1 MLHLIYILAFTIL
14 AFLAVRNLIHSLIV
28 VGMESQRPPMPRN
41 TYRDSSGILRNADHP
56 ELLDDSG
63 NMVREP
69 LLVMR
74 SFSMQDAR
82 TQLDSLYQSSPNASE
97 EAPEE
102 KS

>member
-1 MLHLIYILAFTIL
+1 
-14 AFLAVRNLIHSLIV
+14 
-28 VGMESQRPPMPRN
+28 
-41 TYRDSSGILRNADHP
+41 
-56 ELLDDSG
+56 
-63 NMVREP
+63 
-69 LLVMR
+69 VMR

>member
-28 VGMESQRPPMPRN
+28 VGMESQRSPMPRN
-41 TYRDSSGILRNADHP
+41 AYRSSSGAFRNVPHP
-56 ELLDDSG
+56 ELLDDCG
-63 NMVREP
+63 NVVKEP

-74 SFSMQDAR
+74 SLSVQDAR
-82 TQLDSLYQSSPNASE
+82 NQLDSLYQSSPNSTE
-97 EAPEE
+97 ETPEE

>member
-28 VGMESQRPPMPRN
+28 VGMESQRSPMSRN
-41 TYRDSSGILRNADHP
+41 TYRDSSGASRKISHP

-63 NMVREP
+63 NVVREP

-82 TQLDSLYQSSPNASE
+82 NQLDSLYQSSPNPGE
-97 EAPEE
+97 ETPEE